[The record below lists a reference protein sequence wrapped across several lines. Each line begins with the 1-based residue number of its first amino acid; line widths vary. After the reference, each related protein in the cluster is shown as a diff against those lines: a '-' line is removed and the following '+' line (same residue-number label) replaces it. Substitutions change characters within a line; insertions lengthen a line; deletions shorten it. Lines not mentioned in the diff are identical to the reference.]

1 MLRGQAVRQEKS
13 TQSKRVVAIKR
24 SRNAQATKA
33 DILRAAR
40 TTFAE
45 SGYDSVGVREIASLA
60 GVNAALIIRYFGSK
74 EELFEQA
81 VTEAFNL
88 NDLLAVNRKELGS
101 LLTHYILQKRE
112 KEGSLEPL
120 LALLRSASSEQGSR
134 LMRRL
139 LDEQFIRPLAKW
151 LGGKQAELRASLIA
165 STMLGLALTRDVL
178 KSERLEG
185 SEIEPIIKLV
195 APVLQNYVDG

>member
-1 MLRGQAVRQEKS
+1 V
-13 TQSKRVVAIKR
+13 
-24 SRNAQATKA
+24 
-33 DILRAAR
+33 
-40 TTFAE
+40 
-45 SGYDSVGVREIASLA
+45 A
-60 GVNAALIIRYFGSK
+60 GVNVALVIRYFGSK
-74 EELFEQA
+74 EELFEEA
-81 VTEAFNL
+81 VTRAFDL
-88 NDLLAVNRKELGS
+88 SELLAVNRKQLGV
-101 LLTHYILQKRE
+101 LLAHYMLQKRE

-120 LALLRSASSEQGSR
+120 LALLRSSSSEQGSK

-178 KSERLEG
+178 KSERLEQ

-195 APVLQNYVDG
+195 APVLQGYVDG

>member
-1 MLRGQAVRQEKS
+1 MTQEKI
-13 TQSKRVVAIKR
+13 KKGVAVKR
-24 SRNAQATKA
+24 SRNAEVTKA

-40 TTFAE
+40 TAFAN
-45 SGYDSVGVREIASLA
+45 SGYDNVGVREIAAVA
-60 GVNAALIIRYFGSK
+60 GVNAALVIRYFGSK

-88 NDLLAVNRKELGS
+88 NDLLSVNRKEVGV
-101 LLTHYILQKRE
+101 LLSHYILQKRE
-112 KEGSLEPL
+112 RDGSLEPL
-120 LALLRSASSEQGSR
+120 LALLRSASSEQGSK
-134 LMRRL
+134 LMRQL

-165 STMLGLALTRDVL
+165 STLLGLALTRDVL

-195 APVLQNYVDG
+195 APVLQSYIDN

>member
-1 MLRGQAVRQEKS
+1 MRQEKS
-13 TQSKRVVAIKR
+13 TKSKRVVAPKR
-24 SRNAQATKA
+24 SRNAEVTKA

-40 TTFAE
+40 TTFAG
-45 SGYDSVGVREIASLA
+45 SGYDSAGVREIASLA

-88 NDLLAVNRKELGS
+88 NDLLTVNRKELGV
-101 LLTHYILQKRE
+101 LLAHYILQKRE

-120 LALLRSASSEQGSR
+120 LALLRSSSSEQGSK

-151 LGGKQAELRASLIA
+151 LGGKQAELRAGLIA

-178 KSERLEG
+178 KSERLESSD
-185 SEIEPIIKLV
+185 SEAIVKLV
-195 APVLQNYVDG
+195 APVLQGYVDG